1 MIEYKGL
8 SLCVDKN
15 LFKLMFGF
23 MLILWIWL
31 DSLFY
36 NIVNRVDWLC
46 MFCVCVCVNC
56 FYCCLFVCKIYC

>member
-46 MFCVCVCVNC
+46 MFCVCVCVN
-56 FYCCLFVCKIYC
+56 